1 MTSSIA
7 PGAPGWDAR
16 QAAAVAEFSEAHA
29 YVALARA
36 AARDAEAAPV
46 TISPLADGIALRCP
60 GDRSSTLFNR
70 VLGLGLTYTF
80 NEATAEAVAARFA
93 DHQGPWG
100 LELAPVATH
109 ERARVML
116 KLLRLRRSLPTV
128 MLAMDCAA
136 LPHEQ
141 PSTWR
146 VERVGSDRTGIAA
159 DIVTRVFG
167 ISGPTARILRSAPS
181 SSEFAQWVA
190 FDGAHPVATC
200 LTHVHDDTAWFGWSA
215 TLPSHRGRGL
225 QTALLWH
232 SVRDAGERG
241 CRWMT
246 AETATGTVDSPD
258 ASFRNMLRFGFF
270 ELYRRHGYLCL
281 PKRRPASGPRPTS
294 GWALSK
300 F

>member
-1 MTSSIA
+1 MPID

-16 QAAAVAEFSEAHA
+16 QAAVVAEFSEAHA

-36 AARDAEAAPV
+36 AAGDAEAAPV
-46 TISPLADGIALRCP
+46 TISTLADGIALRCP
-60 GDRSSTLFNR
+60 GDRQSTLFNR
-70 VLGLGLTYTF
+70 VLGLGLAYAF
-80 NEATAEAVAARFA
+80 DEGTAEAVAARFA
-93 DHQGPWG
+93 EHQGPWG

-109 ERARVML
+109 EQVRAML
-116 KLLRLRRSLPTV
+116 KLLRLRRSLPTA
-128 MLAMDCAA
+128 MLAMDCAD
-136 LPHEQ
+136 LPREQ
-141 PSTWR
+141 PAWR
-146 VERVGSDRTGIAA
+146 VERVGPDRTGIAA

-190 FDGAHPVATC
+190 FDGVRPVATC
-200 LTHVHDDTAWFGWSA
+200 LTHVHGDTAWFGWSA
-215 TLPSHRGRGL
+215 TLPSHRGLGL

-232 SVRDAGERG
+232 SVYDAGERG
-241 CRWMT
+241 CRWIT

-258 ASFRNMLRFGFF
+258 ASFRNMKRFGFF

-281 PKRRPASGPRPTS
+281 PKRRPASGPRPAS